1 MNVSN
6 NSVMP
11 RSFASDNNAGVHP
24 KIMEALQQCNRGHV
38 VGYGDDPFTRE
49 AVSRF
54 RELFGSQTGVY
65 FVYGGTGA
73 NVTGLQVLLRPFQAV
88 LCAETAHI
96 YVDECGAPEKFTGC
110 KLLPVPTAD
119 GKLRPDDLEPY
130 LHMRG
135 FEHHVQPAVISI
147 SQPTE
152 MGTVYTVDEL
162 KALAKFAKEN
172 GFLLHMDGAR
182 LANAAAY
189 LDLPFRAFT
198 VDVGVDVLSF
208 GGTKNGMMFGEA
220 VLIFNEKFQA
230 DFKYI
235 RKQGMQLHSKM
246 RYIAAQFNAYLQD
259 DLWLRNARQA
269 NAMARF
275 LAEQLKAL
283 PAIRLTQKVQTNAV
297 FARVPHGLIEPLQK
311 EYFFYIWNALQNE
324 VRWMTAFDTTEE
336 DVLRFVQ
343 TVGRLM
349 RARPSTR

>member
-1 MNVSN
+1 
-6 NSVMP
+6 MP
-11 RSFASDNNAGVHP
+11 EIMKRSFASDNNAGVHP
-24 KIMEALQQCNRGHV
+24 KIVEALQQCNRGHV

-49 AVSRF
+49 AVLRF

-259 DLWLRNARQA
+259 DLWLQNARQA

-311 EYFFYIWNALQNE
+311 EYFFYIWNAQQNE

-343 TVGRLM
+343 TVGRLV

>member
-1 MNVSN
+1 M
-6 NSVMP
+6 
-11 RSFASDNNAGVHP
+11 
-24 KIMEALQQCNRGHV
+24 
-38 VGYGDDPFTRE
+38 
-49 AVSRF
+49 
-54 RELFGSQTGVY
+54 
-65 FVYGGTGA
+65 
-73 NVTGLQVLLRPFQAV
+73 
-88 LCAETAHI
+88 
-96 YVDECGAPEKFTGC
+96 DECGAPEKFTGC

-119 GKLRPDDLEPY
+119 GKLRPEDLEPY

-259 DLWLRNARQA
+259 DLWLQNARQA

-275 LAEQLKAL
+275 LAEQLKSL

-343 TVGRLM
+343 TVERLVK
-349 RARPSTR
+349 